1 MKKLDLGNGHTLV
14 IETANRGLQDDYKI
28 TFLEDNK
35 KLFEEYGTQEYIEY
49 EYEVKFQRGLK
60 HERDIKQT

>member
-1 MKKLDLGNGHTLV
+1 MKKIDLGNGHTLV

-49 EYEVKFQRGLK
+49 EYEVKF
-60 HERDIKQT
+60 